1 MPQFDPASFPS
12 QLFWLAI
19 FFFLLYR
26 LVVKLVMPGLGGVME
41 SRQRTIDEDLAKAA
55 DLKARTDAAIESYE
69 AALAEARGK
78 AQAILRETA
87 EEISRESEARNREVG
102 EVLARRID
110 EGEARIAAARAEAL
124 DGVKDVA
131 ADVTVALTGKLMG
144 EAAALP
150 AARASVDA
158 VMREAR

>member
-1 MPQFDPASFPS
+1 MPQFDPSSFPS
-12 QLFWLAI
+12 QIFWLVVA
-19 FFFLLYR
+19 FFVLYQ
-26 LVVKLVMPGLGGVME
+26 LVVKLVMPSLGGVME

-78 AQAILRETA
+78 AQALLRETN
-87 EEISRESEARNREVG
+87 EELARAAEARNREVAEALG
-102 EVLARRID
+102 RRIE

-124 DGVKDVA
+124 DGVREAATDVA
-131 ADVTVALTGKLMG
+131 AALTAKLIG
-144 EAAALP
+144 DGPDE
-150 AARASVDA
+150 RTTRESVDA